1 MSEVGKFVAYN
12 SIFTYY
18 FIINRCNSYFA
29 NNQINKNILSNLI
42 IIYNISISI
51 LSWIIFLVT
60 LYENVNYLD
69 FYSLTCENRY
79 NSMINIFYILKYIE
93 WFDTIFLV
101 AKNKKISFLHYFHHM
116 IVPLFTYIN
125 SAFENTAGQTYVM
138 ISNSFAH
145 GLMYMY
151 YAYPKKM
158 KGYSKIITFVQTAQ
172 HLFALVILINQL
184 INYHNN
190 ECKFHKEVILV
201 SITNYFIFFFEFFKI
216 LIK

>member
-1 MSEVGKFVAYN
+1 M
-12 SIFTYY
+12 
-18 FIINRCNSYFA
+18 
-29 NNQINKNILSNLI
+29 
-42 IIYNISISI
+42 
-51 LSWIIFLVT
+51 
-60 LYENVNYLD
+60 
-69 FYSLTCENRY
+69 
-79 NSMINIFYILKYIE
+79 YI
-93 WFDTIFLV
+93 
-101 AKNKKISFLHYFHHM
+101 
-116 IVPLFTYIN
+116 
-125 SAFENTAGQTYVM
+125 
-138 ISNSFAH
+138 
-145 GLMYMY
+145 Y